1 MYEIKIISLVIRKIV
16 YTYYTCIFM
25 KKGDIIELKLFCH
38 YFNYDQY
45 FWGLWHLKYFCSI

>member
-25 KKGDIIELKLFCH
+25 KKGDIIELKLFYVIILITINIFGVC
-38 YFNYDQY
+38 
-45 FWGLWHLKYFCSI
+45 GI